1 MPMVPLVLS
10 PILYVAVITL
20 QSCMPCTLFSI
31 AVAWLFYR
39 PLIAVPL
46 IVIGIAG
53 LVFLI
58 RKRSE
63 AKKRKAAAAAA

>member
-1 MPMVPLVLS
+1 VSFL
-10 PILYVAVITL
+10 IA
-20 QSCMPCTLFSI
+20 MPCTLFTI